1 MKPLHAQLTNF
12 GSYPSLEFNFDSQGL
27 ALVFGATGSGKST
40 LLDVIPWC
48 LFGQTAKG
56 GKADDI
62 RSWDASGDT
71 VGHLTVALPDGT
83 IEVTRIRGVKN
94 DLYYTEEGSPDR
106 EIRGK
111 DLQDT
116 QKILN
121 QRLRTD
127 FDSFAAGSYIC
138 SASPSETFYV
148 APAKARRE
156 LFEKIT
162 DLSLPAKL
170 TERVQNAKKT
180 TKKNQADIQTAY
192 DRAAGKVDSIGTYLE
207 RVASDSDTW
216 DRTHTEK
223 LQKLQVLKDNF
234 DKEKASKIEVL
245 RTKAAAIE
253 QVIQSKINKLSE
265 KVNKLAALIKPNEL
279 MEFELK
285 RLKRDYQCTECGGVK
300 GSGEKTIDAY
310 VEKIYQNHKMITD
323 KENLEV
329 EIACLAVDE
338 EEPPHIQAI
347 NNALTLENHY
357 TEQLAEE
364 LYRENPY
371 EAQWKRLSDD
381 WAKANEEYLSTG
393 KSLSEVTRKYKALTH
408 LQDLASDLRGAL
420 LKSSVS
426 QIEAKTNDIL
436 QTYFDGAFR
445 VGFTVSGDDLDISIQ
460 KSGHECT
467 YLQLSKGQRRLLTLS
482 FSVTIMEATANNLG
496 IHFDCL
502 MIDEGFDGCD
512 AELKTAGYVLLEELA
527 SKHSTVLVIDHST
540 ELKNQ
545 FDKKFLVEMVGDHS
559 ELEEE

>member
-1 MKPLHAQLTNF
+1 MRLLRAAVDNF
-12 GSYPSLEFNFDSQGL
+12 CSYKHLEFSFDNQGL
-27 ALVFGATGSGKST
+27 ALLYGTTGAGKST
-40 LLDVIPWC
+40 ILDIPTFI

-56 GKADDI
+56 GKVDDVI
-62 RSWDASGDT
+62 PWGATEPT
-71 VGHLTVALPDGT
+71 VGT
-83 IEVTRIRGVKN
+83 IEVETQQGTTIKVTRIRGAGKN
-94 DLYYTEEGSPDR
+94 DLFFEENG
-106 EIRGK
+106 EKIRGK
-111 DLQDT
+111 DISDT
-116 QKILN
+116 QRIINAKIC
-121 QRLRTD
+121 TD
-127 FDSFAAGSYIC
+127 FSTYTTGAYLCDA
-138 SASPSETFYV
+138 SASTLFFI

-170 TERVQNAKKT
+170 SERVQNAKKI

-192 DRAAGKVDSIGTYLE
+192 DRAAGKIDSIGTYLE

-234 DKEKASKIEVL
+234 DKEKTSKIEVL
-245 RTKAAAIE
+245 RTKTDVWDKAKDKKLHDLLDKAIPLAIRTHMNCDTPEGYEREIARLEREKCKACGGPKKENQDALDKYRKELSKLEKAIE
-253 QVIQSKINKLSE
+253 N
-265 KVNKLAALIKPNEL
+265 LADTNERIAQ
-279 MEFELK
+279 E
-285 RLKRDYQCTECGGVK
+285 G
-300 GSGEKTIDAY
+300 A
-310 VEKIYQNHKMITD
+310 YQNPYTD
-323 KENLEV
+323 L
-329 EIACLAVDE
+329 L
-338 EEPPHIQAI
+338 

-357 TEQLAEE
+357 VEQLTEE
-364 LYRENPY
+364 MYRVNPY
-371 EAQWKRLSDD
+371 DAQWKRLSED

-460 KSGHECT
+460 KSGHDCT

-482 FSVTIMEATANNLG
+482 FSVAIMEATANNLG

-502 MIDEGFDGCD
+502 MLDEPTDGTD
-512 AELKTAGYVLLEELA
+512 GELKLDAYRLFEDLA
-527 SKHSTVLVIDHST
+527 SKHSTVLVIDHDKG
-540 ELKNQ
+540 LQNQ
-545 FDKKFLVEMVGDHS
+545 FDKKFRVEMVGDHS